1 MAEQNFGSSIYLNVR
16 YLNLSIYLKGKRYL
30 THRCPIHLN
39 DNQNFSQFTAAF
51 AKTSNAL
58 LSIDAD
64 AITGFHSKLK
74 GWRLMHL
81 FYKTSSFITSK
92 GYINWYSAS

>member
-1 MAEQNFGSSIYLNVR
+1 MITKIF
-16 YLNLSIYLKGKRYL
+16 
-30 THRCPIHLN
+30 
-39 DNQNFSQFTAAF
+39 QFTAAF

-64 AITGFHSKLK
+64 AITGIPFKAK
-74 GWRLMHL
+74 GMEANALV
-81 FYKTSSFITSK
+81 FYKLLLFITSK